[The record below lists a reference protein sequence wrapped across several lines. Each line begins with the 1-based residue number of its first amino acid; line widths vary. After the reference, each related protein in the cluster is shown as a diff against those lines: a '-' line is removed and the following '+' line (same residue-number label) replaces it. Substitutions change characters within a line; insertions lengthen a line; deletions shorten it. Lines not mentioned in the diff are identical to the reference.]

1 MARKVKNERT
11 GKTYDSI
18 AGAERE
24 CGIYN
29 ITYNAQGKVDFVYER
44 DGRGRKVYEKWS
56 YVD

>member
-18 AGAERE
+18 SRAERE

-29 ITYNAQGKVDFVYER
+29 ITNNAQGKVEFVYKR
-44 DGRGRKVYEKWS
+44 NGGGRKVYEKWT

>member
-18 AGAERE
+18 ARAERE

-29 ITYNAQGKVDFVYER
+29 ITYNAQGKVDFVYKR
-44 DGRGRKVYEKWS
+44 NGKGIKVYEKWT

>member
-18 AGAERE
+18 SRAERE

-29 ITYNAQGKVDFVYER
+29 ITNNAQGKVEFVYKR
-44 DGRGRKVYEKWS
+44 DGRGIKVYEKWT